1 MEIPIDTPIES
12 PEPSTSS
19 DVTPVD
25 DTPRNEDTPLL
36 PPEDAPPPYE
46 PNEEQRDIPTP
57 ATDDLL
63 SQSPPLY
70 TDIVKLPTY
79 NESQN
84 IESDSEER
92 VGLNRVCL
100 FEFNL

>member
-1 MEIPIDTPIES
+1 VIEVPIDS
-12 PEPSTSS
+12 PEPTTIS
-19 DVTPVD
+19 D
-25 DTPRNEDTPLL
+25 DTPQNEDVPLL

-46 PNEEQRDIPTP
+46 PSEEQRDIPTP

-84 IESDSEER
+84 IDTCDSEER
-92 VGLNRVCL
+92 NGLNRVCL
-100 FEFNL
+100 FEFDL